1 MRKPRTIMMMVEG
14 GQYELAVNPPEL
26 TVTQESKD
34 RTIDLLNVGE
44 VNVAGN
50 RGLIKV
56 TISTFLPDAGS
67 PFYTG
72 YAPESLIMAMKK
84 AKNGKKTVRIIISG
98 TDVNTLF
105 TVSSVGET
113 YKEGQADSYVS
124 WAFVESRELNTQ
136 QVASWVRRYT
146 QTGLCIRNTS
156 NSIPKAVT
164 ALSGDTLWDMARR
177 YYDDG
182 ERWRDIAAANGM
194 SEDRLTAGMR
204 LQIPQ

>member
-1 MRKPRTIMMMVEG
+1 MRKTRTIVLMVEG
-14 GQYELAVNPPEL
+14 GQYELAVNPSEL

-56 TISTFLPDAGS
+56 TLSTFLPDAGS

-72 YAPESLIMAMKK
+72 YAPEGVIMALKK

-105 TVSSVGET
+105 TVSSMGET
-113 YKEGQADSYVS
+113 YKEGQADIYVS

-194 SEDRLTAGMR
+194 AEDSVRAGMR

>member
-1 MRKPRTIMMMVEG
+1 MRKTRTIMMMVEG

-105 TVSSVGET
+105 KVSSVGET

>member
-1 MRKPRTIMMMVEG
+1 MGKTRTIMMMVEG

-194 SEDRLTAGMR
+194 SDDRLTAGMR

>member
-1 MRKPRTIMMMVEG
+1 M
-14 GQYELAVNPPEL
+14 
-26 TVTQESKD
+26 
-34 RTIDLLNVGE
+34 
-44 VNVAGN
+44 
-50 RGLIKV
+50 
-56 TISTFLPDAGS
+56 GS
-67 PFYTG
+67 C
-72 YAPESLIMAMKK
+72 
-84 AKNGKKTVRIIISG
+84 
-98 TDVNTLF
+98 
-105 TVSSVGET
+105 
-113 YKEGQADSYVS
+113 
-124 WAFVESRELNTQ
+124 FVESRELNTQ

>member
-1 MRKPRTIMMMVEG
+1 MRKTRTIMMMVEG

-44 VNVAGN
+44 GNVAGN

>member
-1 MRKPRTIMMMVEG
+1 MRKTRTIMMMVEG

-72 YAPESLIMAMKK
+72 DAPESLIMAMKK

>member
-1 MRKPRTIMMMVEG
+1 MRKTRTSMMMVEG

-56 TISTFLPDAGS
+56 TISTFLPDAAS

>member
-1 MRKPRTIMMMVEG
+1 MRKTRTIMMMVEG

-164 ALSGDTLWDMARR
+164 ALSGDTLWDVARR

>member
-1 MRKPRTIMMMVEG
+1 MRKTRTIMMMVEG

>member
-1 MRKPRTIMMMVEG
+1 MRKTRTIAISMDG
-14 GQYELAVNPPEL
+14 GQYELAVNPSEL
-26 TVTQESKD
+26 RVTQESKD

-44 VNVAGN
+44 VNVPGN

-56 TISTFLPDAGS
+56 TVATFLPDTGS
-67 PFYTG
+67 PFNSG
-72 YAPESLIMAMKK
+72 YAPESLVMALKK

-105 TVSSVGET
+105 TVSSMDEI
-113 YKEGQADSYVS
+113 YKEGQADVYVS

-146 QTGLCIRNTS
+146 ETGLCIRNTS

-164 ALSGDTLWDMARR
+164 ALSGDTLWNMARR

-182 ERWRDIAAANGM
+182 DRWKDIAAANGM
-194 SEDRLTAGMR
+194 SEDKLSAGMR